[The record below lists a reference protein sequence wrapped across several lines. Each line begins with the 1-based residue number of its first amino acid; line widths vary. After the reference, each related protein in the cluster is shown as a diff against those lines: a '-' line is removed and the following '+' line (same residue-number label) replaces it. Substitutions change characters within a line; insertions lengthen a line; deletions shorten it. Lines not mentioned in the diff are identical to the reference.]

1 MQDST
6 RANLEGALPVGAT
19 KLTSLLA
26 LAAGAVALPQTGHA
40 DIIFTSLGPSGYS
53 VGFSAQDTLQF
64 TLPGT
69 ANIGFQRRIA
79 TGYTMPGSL
88 MVNYRDVVVG
98 NLGGGGAEGGVR
110 ANSNFLAA
118 PLAAGATWNQGAF
131 SMYNAQAGTANDLNI
146 NNGRNPQT
154 GFDHQYFAWYFS
166 DSTLGSGPA
175 TFRYGWV
182 EVSLAV
188 AGYNAGGPTLTIW
201 GYGYDDTGVKPTM
214 GQMPVPEPTSGA
226 LLALGAMALGS
237 RGVRRWRQT
246 RQAAN
251 LS

>member
-6 RANLEGALPVGAT
+6 QANLDGALSVGAT

-26 LAAGAVALPQTGHA
+26 LAAGAVALPQIGQA
-40 DIIFTSLGPSGYS
+40 DIIFTSLGPGGYS

-88 MVNYRDVVVG
+88 TVNYRVVIAG
-98 NLGGGGAEGGVR
+98 NLGGGAEGGIR
-110 ANSNFLAA
+110 ANVNQLAA
-118 PLAAGATWNQGAF
+118 PLPVGATWNQGAATYY
-131 SMYNAQAGTANDLNI
+131 SIPAGTANDFNI

-201 GYGYDDTGVKPTM
+201 GYGYDDTGLKPTM